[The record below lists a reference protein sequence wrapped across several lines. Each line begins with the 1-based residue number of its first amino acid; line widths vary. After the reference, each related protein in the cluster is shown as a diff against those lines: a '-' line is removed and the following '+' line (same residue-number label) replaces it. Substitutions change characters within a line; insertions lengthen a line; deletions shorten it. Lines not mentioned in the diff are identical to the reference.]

1 MNKKRLTTQERIGI
15 IAEKL
20 KEKRILRFI
29 EVHNAIG
36 GLIVDNTKVG
46 VAEGDKKKNL
56 EFDGFWES
64 SLTDSAS
71 KGLPDAEIVSIDS
84 RLNTINQIMEVTK
97 KPMIVDGDTGGDL
110 NQFEYLVKRLERAG
124 VSMVVIEDKV
134 FPKRNSLEPGTI
146 QELEIPEIF
155 AEKIRR
161 GRSAR
166 RNKNF
171 LIVARI
177 ESLIAGLSIRDA
189 LERAE
194 IYLRTGADGIL
205 IHSKKETADE
215 ILEFAEN
222 FKKLPFNLI
231 KNKFLVCIPTT
242 YNTITEEKLEK
253 AGFNIVIYAN
263 HMLRASYL
271 AMEKTCK
278 DILIHSRAFEVEPY
292 CAPIQTIFA
301 EVGFLKIKEMDKIIA
316 QKFGSKVKVIIP
328 AAGKDALSEK
338 YQRPRALIEINGKT
352 ILERQME
359 VLKKVGL
366 NNIVVI
372 KGYRGELFKRENIK
386 YYTDKNYEKKYIVN
400 SLFCAE
406 EMINSPF
413 ILIYSD
419 ILFNENII
427 RNLLKVG
434 EKNKNA
440 DVILVVDNSFQF
452 NKDKLK
458 DRRLDLVI
466 TKNKEED
473 LVRKVVDDIEE
484 EASVIGTKI
493 NKDTADYEFIGM
505 AYFSE
510 KGVQVLKDIYHE
522 SLEKYPNKFHEAENI
537 YKANLTDLLQ
547 EIIDRG
553 YKVKVFK
560 TYKGWMEIEEEND
573 VRLAEEF
580 YKKSEL

>member
-1 MNKKRLTTQERIGI
+1 MTKKRLTTQERIGI
-15 IAEKL
+15 IAVKL
-20 KEKRILRFI
+20 KEKRILRFL

-46 VAEGDKKKNL
+46 VVEGDKKKNL

-194 IYLRTGADGIL
+194 IYLRAGADGIL

-222 FKKLPFNLI
+222 FKKLPFN
-231 KNKFLVCIPTT
+231 
-242 YNTITEEKLEK
+242 
-253 AGFNIVIYAN
+253 
-263 HMLRASYL
+263 
-271 AMEKTCK
+271 
-278 DILIHSRAFEVEPY
+278 
-292 CAPIQTIFA
+292 
-301 EVGFLKIKEMDKIIA
+301 
-316 QKFGSKVKVIIP
+316 
-328 AAGKDALSEK
+328 
-338 YQRPRALIEINGKT
+338 
-352 ILERQME
+352 
-359 VLKKVGL
+359 
-366 NNIVVI
+366 
-372 KGYRGELFKRENIK
+372 
-386 YYTDKNYEKKYIVN
+386 
-400 SLFCAE
+400 
-406 EMINSPF
+406 
-413 ILIYSD
+413 
-419 ILFNENII
+419 
-427 RNLLKVG
+427 
-434 EKNKNA
+434 
-440 DVILVVDNSFQF
+440 
-452 NKDKLK
+452 
-458 DRRLDLVI
+458 
-466 TKNKEED
+466 
-473 LVRKVVDDIEE
+473 
-484 EASVIGTKI
+484 
-493 NKDTADYEFIGM
+493 
-505 AYFSE
+505 
-510 KGVQVLKDIYHE
+510 
-522 SLEKYPNKFHEAENI
+522 
-537 YKANLTDLLQ
+537 
-547 EIIDRG
+547 
-553 YKVKVFK
+553 
-560 TYKGWMEIEEEND
+560 
-573 VRLAEEF
+573 
-580 YKKSEL
+580 